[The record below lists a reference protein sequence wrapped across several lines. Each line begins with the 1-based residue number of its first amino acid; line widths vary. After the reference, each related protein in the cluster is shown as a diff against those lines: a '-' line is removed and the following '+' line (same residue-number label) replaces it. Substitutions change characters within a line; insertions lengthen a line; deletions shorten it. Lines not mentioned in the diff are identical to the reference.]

1 MQRIFSEI
9 MHLKERTKYQSA
21 KQKEREE
28 EKKDVTL
35 ERHQNGK
42 ECTQTY
48 ELNKNK

>member
-28 EKKDVTL
+28 EKKMSHLKDIKMVKSA
-35 ERHQNGK
+35 HKHMN
-42 ECTQTY
+42 
-48 ELNKNK
+48 